1 MCGTLDSLQHT
12 PKLVSLTPM
21 SSRFFFM
28 EQKPGEQLKQPPEKY
43 RPLSTA
49 VYAESFRSA
58 GQTPLETVIYC
69 RGQTSFL

>member
-12 PKLVSLTPM
+12 PKFASLTPM

-28 EQKPGEQLKQPPEKY
+28 EQKPGEQLKQPPGKY

-58 GQTPLETVIYC
+58 GQTPLETAIYC